1 MTFIAEKKIVIQT
14 ITVMV
19 GMIVFKI
26 GCDIF
31 LVILGTRLV
40 IGEDE
45 VGDKDDDGM
54 MMMRTKM
61 MTTLFIMSE
70 KLTVHSS

>member
-1 MTFIAEKKIVIQT
+1 M
-14 ITVMV
+14 
-19 GMIVFKI
+19 
-26 GCDIF
+26 
-31 LVILGTRLV
+31 V

-45 VGDKDDDGM
+45 DEDEVTRMRM

>member
-1 MTFIAEKKIVIQT
+1 MLRNQCPTIIVVKEIN
-14 ITVMV
+14 
-19 GMIVFKI
+19 
-26 GCDIF
+26 
-31 LVILGTRLV
+31 LLV

-45 VGDKDDDGM
+45 NGDEVM
-54 MMMRTKM
+54 RMRTKM